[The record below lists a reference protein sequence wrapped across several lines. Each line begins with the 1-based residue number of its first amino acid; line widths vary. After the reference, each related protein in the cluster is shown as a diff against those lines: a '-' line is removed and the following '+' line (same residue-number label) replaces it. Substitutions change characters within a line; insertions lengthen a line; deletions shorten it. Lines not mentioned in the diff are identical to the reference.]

1 MAKHRRRKPMPPLPP
16 PRFSRRLY
24 VHVAPADV
32 GMFRFLLEAQD
43 NLGYMSV
50 INKFDGVLQVVFSP
64 HQEREMRDF
73 LQGMQQTIA
82 FTISE
87 PPACG
92 PIAAHPAPQ
101 DAQADPR
108 TR

>member
-1 MAKHRRRKPMPPLPP
+1 
-16 PRFSRRLY
+16 
-24 VHVAPADV
+24 
-32 GMFRFLLEAQD
+32 
-43 NLGYMSV
+43 
-50 INKFDGVLQVVFSP
+50 VLQVVFSP

-92 PIAAHPAPQ
+92 PIAAHHAPQ